1 MADYKEGV
9 DFKWIPSTDS
19 KGKAVT
25 DGNGKPVLTRKF
37 FTKAEK
43 AAMKAPK
50 AAVKTPKKSAVTKAA
65 PNSVSKKVAEKAVSK
80 DAMAGYRKGDV
91 TTSKLGKVS
100 GGRGDGGAEVI
111 RRRTEK
117 ALANV
122 GSKKE
127 SGSSVLIPAV
137 AAAVASRKQSAP
149 KGKPYNPSY
158 SNKAKMAEG
167 FQGRYATEVGAPKAK
182 VTSPK
187 IGTNPTKMSKKL
199 GGGRRNALTAKDDF
213 KDMFL
218 N

>member
-25 DGNGKPVLTRKF
+25 DSKGKPVMTRKF

-50 AAVKTPKKSAVTKAA
+50 ATPKADTKKVAPKTTPKKVTEAAVT
-65 PNSVSKKVAEKAVSK
+65 K

-91 TTSKLGKVS
+91 TTSKLSKVG

-111 RRRTEK
+111 RRRAEK
-117 ALANV
+117 ALERV

-127 SGSSVLIPAV
+127 SSKNGASVLIPAV
-137 AAAVASRKQSAP
+137 AAAATPRKQTAA

-158 SNKAKMAEG
+158 SSKAKMAEG
-167 FQGRYATEVGAPKAK
+167 FQGKYATEVAAPKTR
-182 VTSPK
+182 VPTPK
-187 IGTNPTKMSKKL
+187 IGTNPAKMSKKL
-199 GGGRRNALTAKDDF
+199 GGGRRNALTTKDDF